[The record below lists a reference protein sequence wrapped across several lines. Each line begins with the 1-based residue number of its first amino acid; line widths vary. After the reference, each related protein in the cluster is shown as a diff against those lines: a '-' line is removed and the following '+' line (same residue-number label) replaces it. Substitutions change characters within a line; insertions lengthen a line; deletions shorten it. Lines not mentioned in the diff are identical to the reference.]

1 MKLNHLNL
9 QVADAAGMAAFL
21 VEHFGCAVTLEK
33 PDRSVIALLADGF
46 DLVLQQADGGAPAY
60 PPGFHF
66 GFIVAD
72 REQVEAIH
80 TRLRRAGV
88 AVDGEIGR
96 SRRGSQ
102 FFLTAPGGLRMEVGC
117 HG

>member
-1 MKLNHLNL
+1 MTLNHLNL
-9 QVADAAGMAAFL
+9 QVGDAAEMAAFL
-21 VEHFGCAVTLEK
+21 VEHFGFAVALEK
-33 PDRSVIALLADGF
+33 PDHSIIALQGDGF
-46 DLVLQQADGGAPAY
+46 DLVLQQAGGGAPAY

-66 GFIVAD
+66 GFILAH
-72 REQVEAIH
+72 RELVEATH
-80 TRLRRAGV
+80 ARLRRAGV